1 MSAAAD
7 AEPGPIKGHGPAHAG
22 PRQTLEAVLGI
33 PFTDGNRVEVL
44 RNGDE
49 IFPAMLDAIA
59 AARSSIDFL
68 TFVYWTGDI
77 ARRFA
82 DALSKQA
89 RAGVAV
95 RVLLDGI
102 GARPMRHDLIE
113 EMEAAGVEVRWFR
126 KPPAWRVWSLDNR
139 THRKVLVVDGAVA
152 FTGGVG
158 IAEEWEGDARNPS
171 EWRDSHF
178 RVEGPAVQG
187 IHGAFWGNWMEVEQ
201 TIQEALSAVRPQ
213 GRPGDASVQ
222 IVRSTASIGWSD
234 IAMLIDCLI
243 CLAEKRL
250 RICTA
255 YFAPDDMTVRQL
267 IGAAERGVAVE
278 IMIPGKHIDTRTSE
292 LAGSEAFTPLMQAGV
307 TMWRYQRT
315 MLHTKV
321 ITVDG
326 GIACIGSPNLNQRS
340 MRQDD
345 EVAMVV
351 DDAAL
356 VRTLDAHFD
365 EDLTACEAIRLHRW
379 RDRGPLRRIREGL
392 ARIVKRE
399 S

>member
-1 MSAAAD
+1 MNAAAD
-7 AEPGPIKGHGPAHAG
+7 AEPEPKHGHGPAYAG

-59 AARSSIDFL
+59 GARSSIEFL

-82 DALSKQA
+82 DALSERAQ
-89 RAGVAV
+89 AGVAV

-113 EMEAAGVEVRWFR
+113 EMEDAGVEVRWFR

-158 IAEEWEGDARNPS
+158 IAEEWEGNARDPS

-178 RVEGPAVQG
+178 RVEGPAVHG

-201 TIQEALSAVRPQ
+201 TVQEALSAVRPQ
-213 GRPGDASVQ
+213 DRPGEASVQ

-267 IGAAERGVAVE
+267 IGAAERGVRVE
-278 IMIPGKHIDTRTSE
+278 IMIPGDHIDTRTSE
-292 LAGSEAFTPLMQAGV
+292 LAGSEAFEPLMQAGV
-307 TMWRYQRT
+307 KMWRYQRT
-315 MLHTKV
+315 MMHTKL
-321 ITVDG
+321 ITVDDTV
-326 GIACIGSPNLNQRS
+326 ACIGSPNFNQRS

-345 EVAMVV
+345 EIAMVV
-351 DDAAL
+351 HDDVL
-356 VRTLDAHFD
+356 VRTLDGHFD
-365 EDLTACEAIRLHRW
+365 EDLEVCEPIRLHRW
-379 RDRGPLRRIREGL
+379 RGRGPLRRVREGL
-392 ARIVKRE
+392 ARIVRRE
-399 S
+399 T